1 MLNCLAFSRKN
12 HREGEVLARKV
23 LSDIRRLLTEGGIT
37 YKLKLELAESSC
49 KLQLGIIE
57 LLRCLQ
63 HCLNEYC
70 TILLEQN
77 RVDEARE
84 VVQNQL
90 HLLQHCVADGISSQL
105 DGDDREYLQAVIE
118 CLSDPDILMLA
129 WGCDVCEE
137 KTRIAYRMIA
147 DSGVDEGCLCEKDFN
162 LRPEHE
168 RACYVKSVS
177 SEARGTAAL
186 TAQFTVQSDLALQS
200 SQFLS
205 NETAE
210 LALRLWKEGN
220 ELFRHGGTAEGAVGK
235 YVEAAR
241 LLGDTSKP
249 ATTDDMKRKA
259 DECRVKCVANIGSVS
274 LKLGRFDDAVE
285 WHTKAILLIENGAL
299 DGDVSK
305 QKQLCMP
312 SYFYRARARIRLG
325 QLKLALVRASP
336 NMASEACSSHAIGN
350 AILVLACRMTYGTS
364 S

>member
-1 MLNCLAFSRKN
+1 MADLIASAPPPESVEMAGMPASLLPNEPLGRALAPASTPFF
-12 HREGEVLARKV
+12 A
-23 LSDIRRLLTEGGIT
+23 D
-37 YKLKLELAESSC
+37 
-49 KLQLGIIE
+49 QL
-57 LLRCLQ
+57 
-63 HCLNEYC
+63 
-70 TILLEQN
+70 
-77 RVDEARE
+77 
-84 VVQNQL
+84 
-90 HLLQHCVADGISSQL
+90 
-105 DGDDREYLQAVIE
+105 
-118 CLSDPDILMLA
+118 P
-129 WGCDVCEE
+129 
-137 KTRIAYRMIA
+137 
-147 DSGVDEGCLCEKDFN
+147 
-162 LRPEHE
+162 
-168 RACYVKSVS
+168 
-177 SEARGTAAL
+177 
-186 TAQFTVQSDLALQS
+186 
-200 SQFLS
+200 QFLS

-210 LALRLWKEGN
+210 LALRLWEEGN
-220 ELFRHGGTAEGAVGK
+220 QLFRLANAEGAIGK

-305 QKQLCMP
+305 QKQLGLP

-336 NMASEACSSHAIGN
+336 NMASEASSAHAIGN

>member
-1 MLNCLAFSRKN
+1 MLHCLAFSRKN

-90 HLLQHCVADGISSQL
+90 RLLQHCVADEISSQL

-137 KTRIAYRMIA
+137 QTRIAYRMIA

-177 SEARGTAAL
+177 SEARGTVAL
-186 TAQFTVQSDLALQS
+186 TAQFTVQRDLALQF

-220 ELFRHGGTAEGAVGK
+220 ELFRHGGNAEGAVGK

-259 DECRVKCVANIGSVS
+259 DECRVKCMANIGSVS

-285 WHTKAILLIENGAL
+285 WHTKAIPLIENGAL

-336 NMASEACSSHAIGN
+336 NMASEASSSHAIGN